1 MRPVAQLLCVAVIA
15 VLATACDKGTP
26 EDAYSR
32 GRGKKA
38 ANVTTAAEAQI
49 VEAAMR
55 AAFDVEPGLYMR
67 MHTRKLPRT
76 AGDSGGAP
84 VSPALVQALRD
95 GGLVLGTCEPA
106 RAAAKGTPRCSG
118 PEAGYIIR
126 TSDVIAM
133 TPDTL
138 EVYFSAEAFGP
149 ATGKNPESLRF
160 EKVYLLVKEGARYR
174 VAREGR
180 VRQ

>member
-1 MRPVAQLLCVAVIA
+1 MSRANLLVWVALLASLAV
-15 VLATACDKGTP
+15 ACDESAI
-26 EDAYSR
+26 EDSYSR

-38 ANVTTAAEAQI
+38 AAVSTSDEAQI
-49 VEAAMR
+49 IEASIR
-55 AAFDVEPGLYMR
+55 AAFDVEPGLYLR
-67 MHTRKLPRT
+67 MHTHKLPRT

-84 VSPALVQALRD
+84 ISTALVQALRD
-95 GGLVLGTCEPA
+95 RGLVLGTCEPV
-106 RAAAKGTPRCSG
+106 RAAVKGTPRCSG

-126 TSDVIAM
+126 TTDVIAM
-133 TPDTL
+133 ARDTL
-138 EVYFSAEAFGP
+138 GVYFSAEAFGP